1 MTSRDDAVEAVRS
14 RTDIVALIGRYL
26 KLKKVG
32 SRYVGLCPFHGEKTP
47 SFSVNP
53 QKGFFHCFGCK
64 ASGDVFSFVMRMD
77 GKTFPEALESLAL
90 TAGVELPDRQ
100 RVDPKKREHKQRL
113 LDLLEVAAK
122 FYEER
127 LWHPQAGQAARD
139 YLAQRGISSDLAR
152 RYRLGL
158 APPGWQNLCDHLR
171 VQKREEGDS
180 LEIGLAVKGNRG
192 PYDLFRNR
200 LIFSIV
206 GLDGKVRGFG
216 GRKLDPEEPGG
227 KYINSS
233 QGPVYDKSE
242 ILFGLDQARM
252 EIQQTGRAV
261 LVEGYI
267 DVLSTVGTGLQGVVA
282 TSGTALT
289 EGHGKLLRRFTDR
302 VVTLFD
308 GDEAGRKASFR
319 SAELLLSMDISPYT
333 VLLPVGQ
340 DPDDFAKQHG
350 GQALIELIDG
360 AKSSIEVLG
369 DGLLAQAGDNVEA
382 RTRAVHS
389 LLPLLKA
396 CHDPIRLSGYVRWC
410 AERFGVDEA
419 ALRQGMRGG
428 RAPAPARVEAPVR
441 LDRSEARDWTDDELH
456 CVTLLIQFA
465 KLIKQ
470 AADSGVVGSFRETGL
485 KSLIEA
491 LVQEGAA
498 TPSSLVAGWGDGAIK
513 EALSARLVLDADLP
527 AERAADDL
535 EGCIRKIKARR
546 LQERK
551 KGLQDK
557 ITQAVRTGQD
567 EERRRLLVVKMD
579 VARELE
585 ALGVTVKAQ
594 V

>member
-64 ASGDVFSFVMRMD
+64 ASGDAFSFVMRMD
-77 GKTFPEALESLAL
+77 GKTFPEALESLASA
-90 TAGVELPDRQ
+90 AGVELPDRQ
-100 RVDPKKREHKQRL
+100 RVDPQKREHKQRL

-127 LWHPQAGQAARD
+127 LWHPQVGQVARD

-180 LEIGLAVKGNRG
+180 LEVGLAVRGNRG

-200 LIFSIV
+200 LIFSII

-267 DVLSTVGTGLQGVVA
+267 DVLSFLV
-282 TSGTALT
+282 
-289 EGHGKLLRRFTDR
+289 R
-302 VVTLFD
+302 
-308 GDEAGRKASFR
+308 
-319 SAELLLSMDISPYT
+319 
-333 VLLPVGQ
+333 
-340 DPDDFAKQHG
+340 
-350 GQALIELIDG
+350 
-360 AKSSIEVLG
+360 
-369 DGLLAQAGDNVEA
+369 
-382 RTRAVHS
+382 
-389 LLPLLKA
+389 PLK
-396 CHDPIRLSGYVRWC
+396 
-410 AERFGVDEA
+410 
-419 ALRQGMRGG
+419 
-428 RAPAPARVEAPVR
+428 
-441 LDRSEARDWTDDELH
+441 
-456 CVTLLIQFA
+456 
-465 KLIKQ
+465 
-470 AADSGVVGSFRETGL
+470 
-485 KSLIEA
+485 
-491 LVQEGAA
+491 
-498 TPSSLVAGWGDGAIK
+498 
-513 EALSARLVLDADLP
+513 
-527 AERAADDL
+527 
-535 EGCIRKIKARR
+535 
-546 LQERK
+546 
-551 KGLQDK
+551 
-557 ITQAVRTGQD
+557 
-567 EERRRLLVVKMD
+567 
-579 VARELE
+579 
-585 ALGVTVKAQ
+585 
-594 V
+594 